1 MDRGCETHR
10 FGFQSLDFFSR
21 HDSHLG
27 PGHLGRQK
35 LTIVGEILV
44 HLHPGIPIG
53 HELAQAG
60 MFPGQLLATS
70 RIAKGI
76 WGTEQRF
83 HLVESTAEL
92 LDERQEIHGG

>member
-1 MDRGCETHR
+1 
-10 FGFQSLDFFSR
+10 
-21 HDSHLG
+21 
-27 PGHLGRQK
+27 
-35 LTIVGEILV
+35 
-44 HLHPGIPIG
+44 
-53 HELAQAG
+53 